1 MGRFMNHKKW
11 MAVIALAVTALILTH
26 LPVSEADAAASASDF
41 QTQGSTLVKYRGT
54 EERVTIPD
62 TVEVVGESAFEN
74 NQKVQF
80 VVIPKSVK
88 RLDAYVFWGCNN
100 LEEVVLGKGLTAV
113 DEYSF
118 AGCTGLKQ
126 ITIPENIQSIDAQA
140 FAGCVNLTD
149 IYIPATVTGIAE
161 DAFLNCDNVTIHADE
176 GSVAAQ
182 FAQKLAEQK
191 NRDPLVTAAPV
202 QTPTAVSRPDTQAT
216 TEPVST
222 ATPAPV
228 ATPVPG
234 NVLGSTIIVGNHA
247 LVMVHPGEEKVQQGY
262 TEPEAGQET
271 GEEQDITA
279 ETENGKIPEWMYY
292 RNQSVSAVTIPEG
305 TTEIGRFAFSRSSL
319 RTVTIPE
326 GVTVIDYA
334 AFYHCDNLDNVI
346 LPDTVNTVG
355 AKAFTHTGWLDDF
368 EENSMDDFLISGDIL
383 VAYKGNLPEVVI
395 PDGVRVIAE
404 EAFRN
409 HTELKK
415 VHLPASVTDIGN
427 DAFPEGIEIINEYWG
442 DLTDTRNRNRH
453 KID

>member
-126 ITIPENIQSIDAQA
+126 ITIPENVQSIDAQA

-182 FAQKLAEQK
+182 FSQKLAEQK

-326 GVTVIDYA
+326 GVTTIDYA

-355 AKAFTHTGWLDDF
+355 AKAFTHTGWMDDF

-427 DAFPEGIEIINEYWG
+427 DAFPEGIEIINE
-442 DLTDTRNRNRH
+442 
-453 KID
+453 

>member
-80 VVIPKSVK
+80 VVISKSVK

-161 DAFLNCDNVTIHADE
+161 DTFLNCDNVTIHADE

-222 ATPAPV
+222 ATPAPA

-279 ETENGKIPEWMYY
+279 ETENGKVPEWMYY

-355 AKAFTHTGWLDDF
+355 AKAFTHTGWMDDF

-427 DAFPEGIEIINEYWG
+427 DAFPEGIEIINE
-442 DLTDTRNRNRH
+442 
-453 KID
+453 

>member
-62 TVEVVGESAFEN
+62 TVEVVGESAFET

-118 AGCTGLKQ
+118 AGCMGLKQ
-126 ITIPENIQSIDAQA
+126 ITIPENVQSIDAQA

-149 IYIPATVTGIAE
+149 IYIPATVTVIAE

-182 FAQKLAEQK
+182 FSQKLAEQK

-427 DAFPEGIEIINEYWG
+427 DAFPEGIEIINE
-442 DLTDTRNRNRH
+442 
-453 KID
+453 

>member
-126 ITIPENIQSIDAQA
+126 ITIPENVQSIDAQA
-140 FAGCVNLTD
+140 FAGCINLTD

-182 FAQKLAEQK
+182 FSQKLAEQK

-222 ATPAPV
+222 TTPAPV

-234 NVLGSTIIVGNHA
+234 IVLGSTIVVGNHA

-427 DAFPEGIEIINEYWG
+427 DAFPEGIEIINE
-442 DLTDTRNRNRH
+442 
-453 KID
+453 

>member
-1 MGRFMNHKKW
+1 MNHKKW

-80 VVIPKSVK
+80 VVISKSVK

-222 ATPAPV
+222 ATPAPA

-247 LVMVHPGEEKVQQGY
+247 LVMVHPGEEKVHQGY

-279 ETENGKIPEWMYY
+279 ETENGKVPEWMYY

-355 AKAFTHTGWLDDF
+355 AKAFTHTGWMDDF

-427 DAFPEGIEIINEYWG
+427 DAFPEGIEIINE
-442 DLTDTRNRNRH
+442 
-453 KID
+453 

>member
-126 ITIPENIQSIDAQA
+126 ITIPENVQSIDAQA
-140 FAGCVNLTD
+140 FAGCINLTD

-182 FAQKLAEQK
+182 FSQKLAEQK
-191 NRDPLVTAAPV
+191 KRDPLVTAAPV

-234 NVLGSTIIVGNHA
+234 NLLGSTIIVGNHA

-427 DAFPEGIEIINEYWG
+427 DAFPEGIEIINE
-442 DLTDTRNRNRH
+442 
-453 KID
+453 

>member
-191 NRDPLVTAAPV
+191 SRDPLVTAAPV
-202 QTPTAVSRPDTQAT
+202 QTPTAVSGPDTQAT

-222 ATPAPV
+222 ATPAPA

-279 ETENGKIPEWMYY
+279 ETENGKVPEWMYY
-292 RNQSVSAVTIPEG
+292 RNQSVGAVTIPEG

-326 GVTVIDYA
+326 GVTTIDYA
-334 AFYHCDNLDNVI
+334 AFYHCDNLDNVV
-346 LPDTVNTVG
+346 LPDTVTTVG
-355 AKAFTHTGWLDDF
+355 AKAFTHTGWLNHF

-383 VAYKGNLPEVVI
+383 IAYKGNLPEVVI

-427 DAFPEGIEIINEYWG
+427 DAFPEGIEIINE
-442 DLTDTRNRNRH
+442 
-453 KID
+453 

>member
-1 MGRFMNHKKW
+1 MNHKKW

-26 LPVSEADAAASASDF
+26 LPVSEADAAASAPDF

-355 AKAFTHTGWLDDF
+355 AKAFTHTGWMDDF

-427 DAFPEGIEIINEYWG
+427 DAFPEGIEIINE
-442 DLTDTRNRNRH
+442 
-453 KID
+453 

>member
-126 ITIPENIQSIDAQA
+126 ITIPENVQSIDAQA

-149 IYIPATVTGIAE
+149 IYIPATVTVIAE

-182 FAQKLAEQK
+182 FSQKLAEQK

-355 AKAFTHTGWLDDF
+355 AKAFTHTGWMDDF

-427 DAFPEGIEIINEYWG
+427 DAFPEGIEIINE
-442 DLTDTRNRNRH
+442 
-453 KID
+453 

>member
-1 MGRFMNHKKW
+1 MNHKKW

-191 NRDPLVTAAPV
+191 SRDPLVTAAPV

-216 TEPVST
+216 TEPVAT
-222 ATPAPV
+222 ATPAPA

-279 ETENGKIPEWMYY
+279 ETENGKVPEWMYY
-292 RNQSVSAVTIPEG
+292 RNQSVGAVTIPEG

-326 GVTVIDYA
+326 GVTTIDYA
-334 AFYHCDNLDNVI
+334 AFYHCDNLDNVV
-346 LPDTVNTVG
+346 LPDTVTTVG
-355 AKAFTHTGWLDDF
+355 AKAFTHTGWLNHF

-383 VAYKGNLPEVVI
+383 IAYKGNLPEVVI

-427 DAFPEGIEIINEYWG
+427 DAFPEGIEIINE
-442 DLTDTRNRNRH
+442 
-453 KID
+453 

>member
-100 LEEVVLGKGLTAV
+100 LEEVVLGKGLTTV

-216 TEPVST
+216 TEPLST

-427 DAFPEGIEIINEYWG
+427 DAFPEGIEIINE
-442 DLTDTRNRNRH
+442 
-453 KID
+453 

>member
-126 ITIPENIQSIDAQA
+126 ITIPENVQSIDAQA

-149 IYIPATVTGIAE
+149 IYIPATVTDIAK

-191 NRDPLVTAAPV
+191 SRDPLVTAAPV

-279 ETENGKIPEWMYY
+279 ETENGKVPEWMYY

-334 AFYHCDNLDNVI
+334 AFYHCDNLDNVV

-355 AKAFTHTGWLDDF
+355 AKAFTHTGWMDDF

-395 PDGVRVIAE
+395 PNGVRVIAE

-427 DAFPEGIEIINEYWG
+427 DAFPEGIEIINE
-442 DLTDTRNRNRH
+442 
-453 KID
+453 

>member
-1 MGRFMNHKKW
+1 MNHKKW

-191 NRDPLVTAAPV
+191 SRDPLVTAAPV

-222 ATPAPV
+222 ATPAPA

-279 ETENGKIPEWMYY
+279 ETENGKVPEWMYY
-292 RNQSVSAVTIPEG
+292 RNQSVGAVTIPEG

-427 DAFPEGIEIINEYWG
+427 DAFPERIEIINE
-442 DLTDTRNRNRH
+442 
-453 KID
+453 

>member
-1 MGRFMNHKKW
+1 MNHKKW

-222 ATPAPV
+222 ATPAPA

-279 ETENGKIPEWMYY
+279 ETENGKVPEWMYY

-334 AFYHCDNLDNVI
+334 AFYHCDNLNNVI

-355 AKAFTHTGWLDDF
+355 AKAFTHTGWMDDF

-427 DAFPEGIEIINEYWG
+427 DAFPEGIEIINE
-442 DLTDTRNRNRH
+442 
-453 KID
+453 

>member
-1 MGRFMNHKKW
+1 MNHKKW

-80 VVIPKSVK
+80 VVISKSVK

-355 AKAFTHTGWLDDF
+355 AKAFTHTGWMDDF

-427 DAFPEGIEIINEYWG
+427 DAFPEGIEIINE
-442 DLTDTRNRNRH
+442 
-453 KID
+453 

>member
-1 MGRFMNHKKW
+1 MNHKKW

-100 LEEVVLGKGLTAV
+100 LEEVVLGKGLTTV

-279 ETENGKIPEWMYY
+279 ETENGKVPEWMYY

-355 AKAFTHTGWLDDF
+355 AKAFTHTGWMDDF

-427 DAFPEGIEIINEYWG
+427 DAFPEGIEIINE
-442 DLTDTRNRNRH
+442 
-453 KID
+453 

>member
-1 MGRFMNHKKW
+1 MNHKKW

-216 TEPVST
+216 TEPLST

-279 ETENGKIPEWMYY
+279 ETENGKVPEWMYY

-334 AFYHCDNLDNVI
+334 AFYHCDNLDNVV

-427 DAFPEGIEIINEYWG
+427 DAFPEGIEIINE
-442 DLTDTRNRNRH
+442 
-453 KID
+453 

>member
-1 MGRFMNHKKW
+1 MNHKKW

-182 FAQKLAEQK
+182 FSQKLAEQK

-279 ETENGKIPEWMYY
+279 ETENGKVPEWMYY

-395 PDGVRVIAE
+395 PNGVRVIAE

-427 DAFPEGIEIINEYWG
+427 DAFPEGIEIINE
-442 DLTDTRNRNRH
+442 
-453 KID
+453 

>member
-126 ITIPENIQSIDAQA
+126 ITIPENVQSIDAQA
-140 FAGCVNLTD
+140 FAGCINLTD

-334 AFYHCDNLDNVI
+334 AFYHCDNLDNVV

-427 DAFPEGIEIINEYWG
+427 DAFPEGIEIINE
-442 DLTDTRNRNRH
+442 
-453 KID
+453 

>member
-41 QTQGSTLVKYRGT
+41 QTQGSTLVKYRRT

-126 ITIPENIQSIDAQA
+126 ITIPENVQSIDAQA
-140 FAGCVNLTD
+140 FAGCINLTD

-182 FAQKLAEQK
+182 FSQKLAEQK

-222 ATPAPV
+222 TTPAPV

-234 NVLGSTIIVGNHA
+234 NVLGSTIVVGNHA

-355 AKAFTHTGWLDDF
+355 AKAFTHTGWMDDF

-427 DAFPEGIEIINEYWG
+427 DAFPEGIEIINE
-442 DLTDTRNRNRH
+442 
-453 KID
+453 

>member
-11 MAVIALAVTALILTH
+11 LVVIALAATALILTH

-191 NRDPLVTAAPV
+191 SRDPLVTAAPV
-202 QTPTAVSRPDTQAT
+202 QTPIAVSRPDTQAT

-222 ATPAPV
+222 ATPAPA

-279 ETENGKIPEWMYY
+279 ETENGKVPEWMYY
-292 RNQSVSAVTIPEG
+292 RNRSVGAVTIPEG

-355 AKAFTHTGWLDDF
+355 AKAFTHTGWLNHF

-383 VAYKGNLPEVVI
+383 IAYKGNLPEVVI

-427 DAFPEGIEIINEYWG
+427 DAFPEGIEIINE
-442 DLTDTRNRNRH
+442 
-453 KID
+453 

>member
-80 VVIPKSVK
+80 VVISKSVK

-182 FAQKLAEQK
+182 FSQKLAEQK
-191 NRDPLVTAAPV
+191 KRDPLVTAAPV

-222 ATPAPV
+222 ATPAPA

-355 AKAFTHTGWLDDF
+355 AKAFTHTGWMDDF

-427 DAFPEGIEIINEYWG
+427 DAFPEGIEIINE
-442 DLTDTRNRNRH
+442 
-453 KID
+453 

>member
-88 RLDAYVFWGCNN
+88 RLDAYVFWGCDN

-113 DEYSF
+113 DEYAF

-126 ITIPENIQSIDAQA
+126 ITIPENVQSIDAQA
-140 FAGCVNLTD
+140 FAGCINLTD

-182 FAQKLAEQK
+182 FSQKLAEQK

-222 ATPAPV
+222 TTPAPV

-234 NVLGSTIIVGNHA
+234 NVLGSTIVVGNHA

-427 DAFPEGIEIINEYWG
+427 DAFPEGIEIINE
-442 DLTDTRNRNRH
+442 
-453 KID
+453 

>member
-100 LEEVVLGKGLTAV
+100 LEEVVLGKGLTTV

-279 ETENGKIPEWMYY
+279 ETENGKVPEWMYY

-334 AFYHCDNLDNVI
+334 AFYHCDNLDNVV

-355 AKAFTHTGWLDDF
+355 AKAFTHTGWMDDF

-427 DAFPEGIEIINEYWG
+427 DAFPEGIEIINE
-442 DLTDTRNRNRH
+442 
-453 KID
+453 

>member
-161 DAFLNCDNVTIHADE
+161 DAFLNCGNVTIHADE

-222 ATPAPV
+222 ATPAPA

-326 GVTVIDYA
+326 GVTTIDYA

-355 AKAFTHTGWLDDF
+355 AKAFTHTGWMDDF

-427 DAFPEGIEIINEYWG
+427 DAFPEGIEIINE
-442 DLTDTRNRNRH
+442 
-453 KID
+453 

>member
-216 TEPVST
+216 TEPLST

-279 ETENGKIPEWMYY
+279 ETENGKVPEWMYY

-326 GVTVIDYA
+326 GVMVIDYA

-427 DAFPEGIEIINEYWG
+427 DAFPEGIEIINE
-442 DLTDTRNRNRH
+442 
-453 KID
+453 

>member
-222 ATPAPV
+222 ATPAPA

-326 GVTVIDYA
+326 GVTTIDYA

-355 AKAFTHTGWLDDF
+355 AKAFTHTGWMDDF

-395 PDGVRVIAE
+395 PNGVRVIAE

-427 DAFPEGIEIINEYWG
+427 DAFPEGIEIINE
-442 DLTDTRNRNRH
+442 
-453 KID
+453 

>member
-100 LEEVVLGKGLTAV
+100 LEEVVLGKGLTTV

-222 ATPAPV
+222 TTPAPV

-234 NVLGSTIIVGNHA
+234 NVLGSTIVVGNHA

-355 AKAFTHTGWLDDF
+355 AKAFTHTGWMDDF

-427 DAFPEGIEIINEYWG
+427 DAFPEGIEIINE
-442 DLTDTRNRNRH
+442 
-453 KID
+453 

>member
-126 ITIPENIQSIDAQA
+126 ITIPENVQSIDAQA
-140 FAGCVNLTD
+140 FAGCINLTD

-182 FAQKLAEQK
+182 FSQKLAEQK

-222 ATPAPV
+222 TTPAPV

-234 NVLGSTIIVGNHA
+234 NVLGSTIVVGNHA

-279 ETENGKIPEWMYY
+279 ETENGKVPEWMYY

-355 AKAFTHTGWLDDF
+355 AKAFTHTGWMDDF

-427 DAFPEGIEIINEYWG
+427 DAFPEGIEIINE
-442 DLTDTRNRNRH
+442 
-453 KID
+453 

>member
-1 MGRFMNHKKW
+1 MNHKKW

-126 ITIPENIQSIDAQA
+126 ITIPENVQSIDAQA
-140 FAGCVNLTD
+140 FAGCINLTD

-182 FAQKLAEQK
+182 FSQKLAEQK
-191 NRDPLVTAAPV
+191 KRDPLVTAAPV

-355 AKAFTHTGWLDDF
+355 AKAFTHTGWMDDF

-427 DAFPEGIEIINEYWG
+427 DAFPEGIEIINE
-442 DLTDTRNRNRH
+442 
-453 KID
+453 

>member
-1 MGRFMNHKKW
+1 MNHKKW

-182 FAQKLAEQK
+182 FSQKLAEQK

-319 RTVTIPE
+319 RTITIPE

-334 AFYHCDNLDNVI
+334 AFYHCDNLDNVV

-395 PDGVRVIAE
+395 PNGVRVIAE

-427 DAFPEGIEIINEYWG
+427 DAFPEGIEIINE
-442 DLTDTRNRNRH
+442 
-453 KID
+453 

>member
-262 TEPEAGQET
+262 TEAGQET

-326 GVTVIDYA
+326 GVTTIDYA

-355 AKAFTHTGWLDDF
+355 AKAFTHTGWMDDF

-427 DAFPEGIEIINEYWG
+427 DAFPEGIEIINE
-442 DLTDTRNRNRH
+442 
-453 KID
+453 

>member
-1 MGRFMNHKKW
+1 MNHKKW

-334 AFYHCDNLDNVI
+334 AFYHCDNLDNVV

-427 DAFPEGIEIINEYWG
+427 DAFPEGIEIINE
-442 DLTDTRNRNRH
+442 
-453 KID
+453 

>member
-1 MGRFMNHKKW
+1 MNHKKW

-191 NRDPLVTAAPV
+191 NRDPLVTPAPV

-427 DAFPEGIEIINEYWG
+427 DAFPEGIEIINE
-442 DLTDTRNRNRH
+442 
-453 KID
+453 

>member
-1 MGRFMNHKKW
+1 MNHKKW

-126 ITIPENIQSIDAQA
+126 ITIPENVQSIDAQA
-140 FAGCVNLTD
+140 FAGCINLTD

-182 FAQKLAEQK
+182 FSQKLAEQK

-234 NVLGSTIIVGNHA
+234 NVLGSTIVVGNHA

-355 AKAFTHTGWLDDF
+355 AKAFTHTGWMDDF

-427 DAFPEGIEIINEYWG
+427 DAFPEGIEIINE
-442 DLTDTRNRNRH
+442 
-453 KID
+453 

>member
-11 MAVIALAVTALILTH
+11 VVALALIATALILTH

-228 ATPVPG
+228 ATPVSG

-427 DAFPEGIEIINEYWG
+427 DAFPEGIEIINE
-442 DLTDTRNRNRH
+442 
-453 KID
+453 